1 MNDPVSAT
9 LSSSAPPVGKPD
21 PMSPPAGLSITISG
35 GTAGQHMNLNVAVY
49 LNTSLAVVPDTA
61 PLIDVSG
68 VDPDTR
74 QRIRQVIAMVAITGA
89 VPLPGD

>member
-1 MNDPVSAT
+1 
-9 LSSSAPPVGKPD
+9 
-21 PMSPPAGLSITISG
+21 
-35 GTAGQHMNLNVAVY
+35 MNLNVAVY

-89 VPLPGD
+89 SRCRVTNPIHIVGLVSRIP